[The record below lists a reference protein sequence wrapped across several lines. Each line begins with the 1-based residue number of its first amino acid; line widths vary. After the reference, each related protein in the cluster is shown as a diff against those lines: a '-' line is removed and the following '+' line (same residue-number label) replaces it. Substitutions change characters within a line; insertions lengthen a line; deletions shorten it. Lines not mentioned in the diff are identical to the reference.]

1 MTDDELKA
9 LLNSGKTISEI
20 MADQVKSEIQGK
32 PTYDVFNEDVFKKI
46 SFNDNMSLYDKFR
59 TLSEKE
65 IKENE
70 AYSYKRNSSE
80 LFDILLDSR
89 TKFNI
94 EDLKE
99 HFIEQQLGDPFEAI
113 GDEWIGFDKYMK
125 RPDAYIIKSYLLKL
139 VRHENLTQD
148 SLVIIKSILDMLE
161 NDGNSHY
168 QLTLKARKA
177 GRLNSPHEQE
187 MRSYFDIKNYL
198 DSQRLQNNS
207 WPKEAAVQELIDS
220 TGLSRTE
227 IYNSIKNGKEK
238 FPKLDRRAKFS
249 FCPDN

>member
-1 MTDDELKA
+1 MTDNELKA

-46 SFNDNMSLYDKFR
+46 SYNNNISLYDKFR
-59 TLSEKE
+59 ALSEKE

-80 LFDILLDSR
+80 IFGILLDSR

-94 EDLKE
+94 QDLKE
-99 HFIEQQLGDPFEAI
+99 QFIEQQLGDPFEAI

-125 RPDAYIIKSYLLKL
+125 RPDTCVIKSYLLKL

-198 DSQRLQNNS
+198 DSQRLQNNG
-207 WPKEAAVQELIDS
+207 WPKEAAVQKLIDS

-238 FPKLDRRAKFS
+238 LPKLDRRAKFS